1 MIGLD
6 VTSNSDYRDDSIG
19 VEAWGITAL
28 QVYSYTL
35 SYNTL
40 IDEKWTG
47 NEQRRQQWT
56 YPRRKWTLEFRKTP
70 DGGRKLE
77 NFFKEVKGQFKAF
90 KFRWASTYAD
100 GTDMGGDDQ
109 WYYVRFASDDL
120 QFNVDY
126 MGYRVATIDLIEVRN
141 GA

>member
-126 MGYRVATIDLIEVRN
+126 MGYRVATIDLIEIRN

>member
-19 VEAWGITAL
+19 IEAWGITAL

-77 NFFKEVKGQFKAF
+77 NFFNEVKGQFKAF

-126 MGYRVATIDLIEVRN
+126 MGYRVATIDLIEIRN